1 METITIHRSLKR
13 PGLIDRAR
21 TYRIILNQE
30 GLYFICLGKATMEVP
45 QRGDVIAEAIAGKIL
60 QGIAGKFEKEIQE
73 TEARLEKEG
82 VVAMAKTPKSYF
94 IPSNAISL
102 FEAKQLGDGVIR
114 LTAKGNGV
122 NITLDIHPYYKSAVD
137 RMKELLG

>member
-21 TYRIILNQE
+21 TYRIVSNAD
-30 GLYFICLGKATMEVP
+30 GLYFICLGKATLEVP
-45 QRGDVIAEAIAGKIL
+45 QRGEIIAEAIAGKIVES
-60 QGIAGKFEKEIQE
+60 IAAKFEKEIRE

-94 IPSNAISL
+94 IPRSALSL
-102 FEAKQLGDGVIR
+102 LEAKQLGDGVIR

-122 NITLDIHPYYKSAVD
+122 NITLDIHPYYKNAVD
-137 RMKELLG
+137 RMIEVMR